1 MIQNTHYKSIHRKF
15 KVLCRIHLFLQ
26 IRTKH
31 DFHLSP
37 NYLLSDYQT
46 FLKQCKCLEKWMYS
60 RTTQMTSKKLLRIKF
75 NRKRIFQTKIPGDS
89 LPASL
94 FRRPRVLTF
103 DSLWASWILTD
114 QFRPTKSLSFFW
126 LIWWYGFHPLR
137 GATSCS
143 DLFGYS
149 MLFRSTIR
157 LPESS
162 PPKVLTNLWALGV
175 CGKARSPLRSLHQSR
190 LKHGCIGLWF
200 PFRLHAQ
207 DFKNQEEAHW
217 NKKHKLTQLSKWTVC
232 TALAPGLKSGMV
244 KIPTKCIQMS
254 RT

>member
-1 MIQNTHYKSIHRKF
+1 MIQNTHNKSIHRKF

-31 DFHLSP
+31 DFHLSA

-94 FRRPRVLTF
+94 FRRPGPYLRLTLGLMDLNRSISSHKIPF
-103 DSLWASWILTD
+103 IPLADLM
-114 QFRPTKSLSFFW
+114 
-126 LIWWYGFHPLR
+126 IWVPSVERRYQ
-137 GATSCS
+137 
-143 DLFGYS
+143 LFGS
-149 MLFRSTIR
+149 IRLFHAIPCCSTIR

-217 NKKHKLTQLSKWTVC
+217 NKKHKLTQL
-232 TALAPGLKSGMV
+232 
-244 KIPTKCIQMS
+244 
-254 RT
+254 